1 MVSEI
6 GSYRIQEDDFNVLK
20 TVVSPATPVSPQCAF
35 LWCARAAGSPVV
47 TGSLI
52 PLSPRSLNRPLWAAS
67 ASQGAGSGGHGVP
80 SPPPT
85 LGAHT

>member
-20 TVVSPATPVSPQCAF
+20 TVVSPATPVSLQCAF

-52 PLSPRSLNRPLWAAS
+52 PPFSSLSEPTPLGCISIPRGWF
-67 ASQGAGSGGHGVP
+67 
-80 SPPPT
+80 
-85 LGAHT
+85 